1 MKKITAV
8 IATQAKSMQEFEKRP
23 IFSSL
28 QRLFDMKDL
37 FSKDKFDFVIVKNN
51 KDGLSKVYNK
61 FLEDPKHSKEIL
73 LFVHDDVEIEDM
85 FLIEKLQNSP
95 YDVTGLAGSKK
106 ADLTKPPGWHL
117 MSTRED
123 WVGEV
128 AHAEIKDGKKN
139 VWTTCFGPTDSR
151 ALLIDGLF
159 IAVDVKS
166 LKEKNIKFNEKFEFH
181 HYDLSFCIDC
191 NKAKVKIGVLPI
203 RVVHH
208 GLGDSM
214 ISEEWKVSA
223 EIFKQTYCTNNN

>member
-8 IATQAKSMQEFEKRP
+8 IATQAKTIQEFEKRP

-28 QRLFDMKDL
+28 QRLFDIKDL
-37 FSKDKFDFVIVKNN
+37 FSKNKFDFVIVKDN
-51 KDGLSKVYNK
+51 KEGLTKVYNK
-61 FLEDPKHSKEIL
+61 FLEDEKYSKDIL

-85 FLIEKLQNSP
+85 FLLEKLQNSP
-95 YDVTGLAGSKK
+95 YDVTGLAGTRK
-106 ADLTKPPGWHL
+106 ADLSKPSGWHL
-117 MSTRED
+117 MSNRED

-128 AHAEIKDGKKN
+128 AHASIKDGKKN
-139 VWTTCFGPTDSR
+139 IWTTSFGPTDSR

-159 IAVDVKS
+159 MAVNTEVLRDKKV
-166 LKEKNIKFNEKFEFH
+166 KFNEKFDFH
-181 HYDLSFCIDC
+181 HYDLSFCLEC

-223 EIFKQTYCTNNN
+223 EIFKQTYGTNNN

>member
-1 MKKITAV
+1 MKKVTAV

-23 IFSSL
+23 LFPSL
-28 QRLFDMKDL
+28 QRLFDTKDL

-51 KDGLSKVYNK
+51 KEGLPKVYNR
-61 FLEDPKHSKEIL
+61 FLEDPKYSKDIL

-85 FLIEKLQNSP
+85 FLLEKLQNSP
-95 YDVTGLAGSKK
+95 YDVTGLAGTKK
-106 ADLTKPPGWHL
+106 ADLSKPPGWHL

-128 AHAEIKDGKKN
+128 AHAEYKNDKKV

-166 LKEKNIKFNEKFEFH
+166 LKEKNVKFNEKFEFH

-214 ISEEWKVSA
+214 LSEDWKVSA
-223 EIFKQTYCTNNN
+223 EIFKQTYGTN

>member
-1 MKKITAV
+1 MKKVTAI
-8 IATQAKSMQEFEKRP
+8 IATEAKSMQEFEKRP
-23 IFSSL
+23 VFSSL
-28 QRLFDMKDL
+28 QRLFDSRDL
-37 FSKDKFDFVIVKNN
+37 FNRNKFDFVVVKNN
-51 KDGLSKVYNK
+51 KDGLPKVYNR
-61 FLEDPKHSKEIL
+61 FLEDPQYSKDIL

-95 YDVTGLAGSKK
+95 YEVTGLAGTKKIDLSK
-106 ADLTKPPGWHL
+106 PSGWHL
-117 MSTRED
+117 MSSRED

-128 AHAEIKDGKKN
+128 AHAEIKDGKKR

-181 HYDLSFCIDC
+181 HYDLSFCMDC
-191 NKAKVKIGVLPI
+191 NAARVKVGVLPI

-214 ISEEWKVSA
+214 ISEQWKVSA
-223 EIFKQTYCTNNN
+223 EIFKQIYGTN